1 MSRSNSALMAIAR
14 CGRQYRDEA
23 MAAFGLRGCHVGY
36 LTRICANPGVCQDQ
50 LAKQMLLNKSNVAR
64 QAAVLEEQ
72 GYITRVSSD
81 ADKRMLLLYP
91 TEKAQ
96 QLLPKLQEIVAGW
109 DGIISRDMTEEE
121 LKTLT
126 RLLGK
131 MRSNAALWMEER

>member
-1 MSRSNSALMAIAR
+1 MSQSNSALMAIAR

-23 MAAFGLRGCHVGY
+23 MAPFGLRGCHVGY

-64 QAAVLEEQ
+64 QAAALEEQ
-72 GYITRVSSD
+72 GFITRVPSD

-96 QLLPKLQEIVAGW
+96 LLLPKLQEIVAGW
-109 DGIISRDMTEEE
+109 DSIISRDMTEEE
-121 LKTLT
+121 LQTLT

-131 MRSNAALWMEER
+131 MRNNAAFWMEER

>member
-1 MSRSNSALMAIAR
+1 
-14 CGRQYRDEA
+14 
-23 MAAFGLRGCHVGY
+23 
-36 LTRICANPGVCQDQ
+36 
-50 LAKQMLLNKSNVAR
+50 MLLNKSNVAR

-121 LKTLT
+121 LRTLT

>member
-23 MAAFGLRGCHVGY
+23 MAPFGLRGCHVGY
-36 LTRICANPGVCQDQ
+36 LTRICANPGICQDQ

-72 GYITRVSSD
+72 GFITRVPSD
-81 ADKRMLLLYP
+81 TDKRMLLLYP

-96 QLLPKLQEIVAGW
+96 QLLPKLQEIIAGW
-109 DGIISRDMTEEE
+109 DSIISRDMTQEE
-121 LKTLT
+121 LQTLT
-126 RLLGK
+126 CLLGR

>member
-1 MSRSNSALMAIAR
+1 MSQSNSALMAIAR

-23 MAAFGLRGCHVGY
+23 MAPFGLRGCHVGY

-64 QAAVLEEQ
+64 QAAALEEQ
-72 GYITRVSSD
+72 GFITRVPSN

-96 QLLPKLQEIVAGW
+96 LLLPKLQEIVAGW
-109 DGIISRDMTEEE
+109 DSIISRDMTEEE
-121 LKTLT
+121 LQTLT

-131 MRSNAALWMEER
+131 MRSNAAFWMEER

>member
-23 MAAFGLRGCHVGY
+23 MAPFGLRGCHVGY

-72 GYITRVSSD
+72 GFITRVPSD
-81 ADKRMLLLYP
+81 TDKRMLLLYP

-96 QLLPKLQEIVAGW
+96 QLLPKLQEIIAGW
-109 DGIISRDMTEEE
+109 DSIISRDMTQEE
-121 LKTLT
+121 LQTLT
-126 RLLGK
+126 RLLGR

>member
-1 MSRSNSALMAIAR
+1 MSQSNSALMAIAR

-23 MAAFGLRGCHVGY
+23 MAPFGLRGCHVGY

-64 QAAVLEEQ
+64 QAAALEEQ
-72 GYITRVSSD
+72 GFITRVPSE

-96 QLLPKLQEIVAGW
+96 LLLPKLQEIVAGW
-109 DGIISRDMTEEE
+109 DSIISRDMTEEE
-121 LKTLT
+121 LQTLT